1 MVLLCHLDIRSWK
14 HVTGLR
20 LQSGL
25 YGIQLI
31 EDCKFLGL
39 GLLVERLQEIE
50 RCTLV
55 NRTLHN

>member
-1 MVLLCHLDIRSWK
+1 MVVFCHLDIRAWK

-39 GLLVERLQEIE
+39 GLLVERLQGKES
-50 RCTLV
+50 LV
-55 NRTLHN
+55 RLVCVLW